1 MKNHLTNPFYTCNND
16 NILLRRLNILKEQFE
31 ELVFEVVEIDSTDVI
46 TNDSYTDPGEWG

>member
-1 MKNHLTNPFYTCNND
+1 M
-16 NILLRRLNILKEQFE
+16 KEQFE